1 MKLVNTKKLALSLV
15 HVGSEQ
21 SVFDSLVQ
29 DLESTSEKIN
39 ANLELKRYL
48 TGQDVLLRDK
58 RAALQAVFQDFV
70 SDRTYN
76 FLMLLIKSKKL
87 EYLDEILAV
96 ARKIYLQIDSVQ
108 EVVVES
114 VVALSSEAE
123 ENLSGLLIKKL
134 NRPVVLRNMIN
145 TGLIG
150 GLRIFI
156 GDRIIDSSLRGKLDR
171 LQETI
176 NKIE

>member
-1 MKLVNTKKLALSLV
+1 MKLVNTKKLAEALV
-15 HVGSEQ
+15 RVGREQ

-39 ANLELKRYL
+39 ENLELKRYL
-48 TGQDVLLRDK
+48 TDQHVLLRDK
-58 RAALQAVFQDFV
+58 RTALATVFQDFI
-70 SDRTYN
+70 SARTYN

-87 EYLDEILAV
+87 EYLDEILSV
-96 ARKIYLQIDSVQ
+96 SRKLYLQVDDVQ
-108 EVVVES
+108 EVVIES
-114 VVALSSEAE
+114 VVVLSPEVE
-123 ENLSGLLIKKL
+123 KNLNDILMKKL
-134 NRPVVLRNMIN
+134 NRPLVLRNMIN
-145 TGLIG
+145 PDLIG

-156 GDRIIDSSLRGKLDR
+156 GDRVIDSSLRGKLDR